1 MEITSKKTVI
11 ITGAANGIGRCIAE
25 TFAAASYNIVL
36 ADIDK
41 KNGELLE
48 EKIRKNGASAYFLP
62 TDISKP
68 EDIQN
73 LVNKT
78 IARFGKINILINNAG
93 ISRSA
98 SPYLL
103 TVDEWDFVLN
113 TNLRA
118 IFLLT
123 REVAKIMREN
133 GGGSVVNIASTRAFQ
148 SEPGWEAYAASKG
161 GIVALTHAMAASFAT
176 DRIRVNCISPGWIE
190 TGDYSLLSET
200 DHNQH
205 FAGRVGK
212 PEDIAGA
219 CMFLTDENNSF
230 ITGTN
235 IVIDGGMTRK
245 MIYV

>member
-11 ITGAANGIGRCIAE
+11 ITGAANGIGKCIAE

>member
-11 ITGAANGIGRCIAE
+11 ITGAANGIGKCIAE

-93 ISRSA
+93 ISRSS

-190 TGDYSLLSET
+190 TGDYSLLSEA
-200 DHNQH
+200 DHIQH